1 MMTQQRDPQS
11 IKEEARQQWGR
22 AAAGWRKH
30 DERFRQVT
38 APVTQRL
45 LEAAGISPGHR
56 VLDIACGTGEPALP
70 AAEVVGPGGRVV
82 LTDQAPEMLAVA
94 REMAEARGLTN
105 VEFRLADGEELE
117 AEPGSFDAATCRWGI
132 MFMPEPLRCLG
143 HIYGALKPGGRVAFS
158 AWGPPERNPFISLPA
173 MVLGKH
179 IETPPPNPTLPG
191 GVFSFAAPGKL
202 ESTFAE
208 AGFRDVRADWLE
220 LPMAVFDSGEEY
232 WQFQREIA
240 GPLATIFAQLPSA
253 AQQAAER
260 EIIRAASMGHPEG
273 KVSLNGYTVIV
284 SGVK

>member
-1 MMTQQRDPQS
+1 MA
-11 IKEEARQQWGR
+11 IKQEQKQQWGR
-22 AAAGWRKH
+22 AAAGWSKH
-30 DERFRQVT
+30 DERFRRMT
-38 APVTQRL
+38 APVSQRL
-45 LEAAGISPGHR
+45 LEAAGIALGHR
-56 VLDIACGTGEPALP
+56 VLDIACGTGEPAFP
-70 AAEVVGPGGRVV
+70 AADLVGPAGHV
-82 LTDQAPEMLAVA
+82 LATDQAPEMLEVA
-94 REMAEARGLTN
+94 REKAAERGLTN
-105 VEFRLADGEELE
+105 VEFRLADGEELDVE
-117 AEPGSFDAATCRWGI
+117 AESFDAATCRWGI

-143 HIYGALKPGGRVAFS
+143 QVYRALKPGGRVAFA

-179 IETPPPNPTLPG
+179 METPPPNPTLPG

-202 ESTFAE
+202 ESAFAE

-240 GPLATIFAQLPSA
+240 GPLATIFAQLPPA